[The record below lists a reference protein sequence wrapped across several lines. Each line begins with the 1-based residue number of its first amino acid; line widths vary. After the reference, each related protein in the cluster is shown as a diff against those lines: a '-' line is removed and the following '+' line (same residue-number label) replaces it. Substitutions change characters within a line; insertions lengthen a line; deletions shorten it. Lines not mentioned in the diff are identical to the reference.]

1 MKQVIGLSVFVILTA
16 TIVIP
21 VAAQAELKPQVGR
34 PTPNDMAK
42 NTATLNNNTF
52 SVPTSV
58 VSDKSNR
65 RITRSTLPATMRGQ
79 AARVAAPAKQETSWA
94 ARNTATLNNNTFSVP
109 TSVVSDKS
117 NRITRTTLPATI
129 RGHAVR
135 VATPTKQEAS
145 RAAPIMPRTLR
156 MPAQA
161 SRQLSKHF

>member
-42 NTATLNNNTF
+42 
-52 SVPTSV
+52 
-58 VSDKSNR
+58 
-65 RITRSTLPATMRGQ
+65 
-79 AARVAAPAKQETSWA
+79 
-94 ARNTATLNNNTFSVP
+94 NTATLNNNTFSVP